1 MIDDCNSGMETINTT
16 GCSQQGIVLHYL
28 CLFAVMFV
36 TVQQYGK
43 MAADNGMKLSGYIH
57 PFINTHKAAMIIKYK
72 NTQSTMN
79 RKKYTKGIK

>member
-1 MIDDCNSGMETINTT
+1 MTVIVAWKLLI
-16 GCSQQGIVLHYL
+16 QQVVASKALFCITCVS
-28 CLFAVMFV
+28 LFAVMFV